1 MMAQHE
7 ADRELPG
14 DGISPLDA
22 SSAQPKP
29 QPQPSATPSKKIT
42 DAFPDLELG
51 GKRKRISTSPLFVKQ
66 EEDSPSPTQEHA
78 SNNKRSKLLEDV
90 DASGSCRL
98 RCGHTLDS
106 PIHRHFPWCH
116 PNVPMVEDAVLD
128 ICEQLLSRVQEC
140 GGQASDAIVARCRAI
155 NSSKNLKLL
164 YPVPKPAALIG
175 GMGVGKSQLVNGLLR
190 LPGAAI
196 TSDSS
201 RGTNTTLEFQGR
213 RENPSHKFVLE
224 VLLQTP
230 DQIKA
235 RLREYC
241 HTIHTYLALKIQESD
256 ADEEVDERE
265 VTEQRK
271 KYNTVYDMLYTTLYG
286 STLTLTVEDEEEEHE
301 VTDLDDFKAFL
312 DSALDGN
319 ARLEA
324 LALDDTIK
332 ALYGNIADFMRAQGV
347 SRSAKTCAVDSLE
360 DLEEAMHETIKPASA
375 ETDVQHLWP
384 LVRKAV
390 LYCDGIELLDMGVS
404 IGDTAGFADTNEFV
418 VNNTLAYLSQAGTIL
433 VVAPVLRIANGEELN
448 SQLTTIISL
457 GKANGAYLVA
467 TKTDLLKSSLKP
479 AEKKKLSEQDAAKIK
494 SAEERLQELELES
507 EKLRQQKQH
516 LLETQQWEQHS
527 KFNED
532 PEELKLRKATAAREV
547 TRAVRAISQRKIAL
561 ELKDK
566 IRKLTRSGHGP
577 DLKVLFAA
585 TKSLDDHNKEGGEK
599 MSEDALLDTGVP
611 AIEQLLLERPARERF
626 EVMWRTCTKRLPS
639 ELQAIN
645 NILTKTP
652 GQMHRDVRAS
662 IMNTFDAGIE
672 HVVGAL
678 AVEIKSRFARHLTP
692 AFAEDHMAEWRSKA
706 GPKLDR
712 WAQWHSVTAHTSCK
726 KDGFWKPKGVAV
738 IKPWSYEIQNLLAAP
753 VINAFENMN
762 ADCEVIVEN
771 LANHVKDF
779 IMKPLKE
786 DASIASLGEQGNA
799 LTQTIADQGDELDTD
814 LGDLAEALKTFL
826 DLVCRRATFN
836 DEESYVH
843 EELKPT
849 YLQAA
854 ALSQRNYP
862 KFKKDKLVR
871 GNSAHGDRIH
881 LLRDKICLK
890 GPNHLFERV
899 QTRTETGL
907 EEVGKE
913 WIRNV
918 RKRLEEVKT
927 AVLED
932 FDSRYENTEETNKM
946 DPTTTKVIYDATM
959 LAKSRLTKEV
969 LPLLE
974 ECKTLNEKVV
984 KDELMEED

>member
-1 MMAQHE
+1 MMTQHE
-7 ADRELPG
+7 RGRTPSG
-14 DGISPLDA
+14 DEMPPLDTA
-22 SSAQPKP
+22 NAQPQA
-29 QPQPSATPSKKIT
+29 QPQPTATPSKKVT
-42 DAFPDLELG
+42 SAFPGLSLG
-51 GKRKRISTSPLFVKQ
+51 EPRKRRHTSPLFVK
-66 EEDSPSPTQEHA
+66 EEDDSDTSPPAHVPDT
-78 SNNKRSKLLEDV
+78 KRTKFDITSHD
-90 DASGSCRL
+90 SGSCRL
-98 RCGHTLDS
+98 RCGHPLDS

-128 ICEQLLSRVQEC
+128 ICEQLLTRVQERKS
-140 GGQASDAIVARCRAI
+140 GVSDSIMAKCRAV
-155 NSSKNLKLL
+155 NACKNLKLL

-175 GMGVGKSQLVNGLLR
+175 GMGVGKSQLVNGLLG

-213 RENPSHKFVLE
+213 RENQSHKFVLE

-235 RLREYC
+235 RLRDYC
-241 HTIHTYLALKIQESD
+241 HTIHGYLALKIQESD
-256 ADEEVDERE
+256 GDEEVDDRE
-265 VTEQRK
+265 VAEQRK

-286 STLTLTVEDEEEEHE
+286 STLTLTIDGEDEEHE
-301 VTDLDDFKAFL
+301 ATDLDDFKAFL

-319 ARLEA
+319 ARIEA
-324 LALDDTIK
+324 LTLDDTIK

-457 GKANGAYLVA
+457 GKANGAYVVA

-507 EKLRQQKQH
+507 EKLRQEKQH
-516 LLETQQWEQHS
+516 LLDTQQWEQHS

-532 PEELKLRKATAAREV
+532 PEELKLRKATASREV
-547 TRAVRAISQRKIAL
+547 TRAVRAVSQRKIAL

-577 DLKVLFAA
+577 DLKVLFAT
-585 TKSLDDHNKEGGEK
+585 TKGLDNHNEEGGDK

-611 AIEQLLLERPARERF
+611 AIAQLLLERPARERF

-639 ELQAIN
+639 ELQAIS

-652 GQMHRDVRAS
+652 GEMHRDVRAS
-662 IMNTFDAGIE
+662 IVNRFDAGIE
-672 HVVGAL
+672 HVVNAL
-678 AVEIKSRFARHLTP
+678 ADELQCRFGSHLAQ
-692 AFAEDHMAEWRSKA
+692 AFTEDNKAEWRSKA
-706 GPKLDR
+706 GPKLDK
-712 WAQWHSVTAHTSCK
+712 WAQWHPITVHAYFK
-726 KDGFWKPKGVAV
+726 KEGYWKPRDSKD
-738 IKPWSYEIQNLLAAP
+738 IKAWNYEIQNVLATP
-753 VINAFENMN
+753 VIHAFEEMDS
-762 ADCEVIVEN
+762 DCEAIMET
-771 LANHVKDF
+771 LANHIKDF
-779 IMKPLKE
+779 ILKPLRQ
-786 DASIASLGEQGNA
+786 DTSIASLGEQGYT
-799 LTQTIADQGDELDTD
+799 LTQTITDQSDELETD
-814 LGDLAEALKTFL
+814 LGDFGEALNAFL
-826 DLVCRRATFN
+826 DFVCRRATFK
-836 DEESYVH
+836 DKESYVH
-843 EELKPT
+843 EELKST
-849 YLQAA
+849 YLRAA
-854 ALSQRNYP
+854 ALSQKDYP

-871 GNSAHGDRIH
+871 GNTAHGDRIH

-890 GPNHLFERV
+890 GPNQLFERV

-907 EEVGKE
+907 EEASKE
-913 WIRNV
+913 WVRNV
-918 RKRLEEVKT
+918 RKRLEAVKT

-932 FDSRYENTEETNKM
+932 FDSRYETHEETNKM
-946 DPTTTKVIYDATM
+946 DATTTKVIYDATM

-984 KDELMEED
+984 KDEPMEED